1 MNYYYLSTTS
11 NPADKMQE
19 PRILT
24 FGTYT
29 VNDPDE
35 KYITFS
41 TSFSQTPKNGATLY
55 VFEAHAT
62 LEPLAPVD
70 HGNLYNT
77 LGHITTLTFVKKLG
91 PTKYV
96 VK

>member
-11 NPADKMQE
+11 NPADKMRE
-19 PRILT
+19 PRIIS

-41 TSFSQTPKNGATLY
+41 TSFSQPPKEGATLY
-55 VFEAHAT
+55 VLEDQAT
-62 LEPLAPVD
+62 LEPVGQ
-70 HGNLYNT
+70 GNLYNT
-77 LGHITTLTFVKKLG
+77 LGHITTLTFVKELG